1 MYNIL
6 KYLRSFIINISSSL
20 PYFDLFII
28 YIFCIFQLAYNI
40 LTLIKIKQS
49 KNKVSLSKLRFSYF
63 FWTYPIIYSIF
74 PSILSFKDS
83 YEFGI
88 FMIYLRIPP
97 IVLTALSILIWTIYI
112 PIHNKSI
119 KTIENISESTFIYNE
134 ANFDLIMAG
143 KNIFKKNIIKT
154 NNKFINRANKINNL
168 DDALKVIADAQ
179 GWFIAKD
186 KFSWMWLNK
195 KQKTQNFYN
204 QVFENTCYII
214 KEKISLFDNI

>member
-1 MYNIL
+1 
-6 KYLRSFIINISSSL
+6 
-20 PYFDLFII
+20 
-28 YIFCIFQLAYNI
+28 
-40 LTLIKIKQS
+40 
-49 KNKVSLSKLRFSYF
+49 
-63 FWTYPIIYSIF
+63 
-74 PSILSFKDS
+74 
-83 YEFGI
+83 
-88 FMIYLRIPP
+88 MIYLRIPP

-112 PIHNKSI
+112 PIHNKNI